1 MKRRHL
7 INGHDE
13 ALFDGNGAIISHPSD
28 QRSKVEMSPRIVCE
42 ETRRLIASTGPS
54 SCGHDMSRIPPI
66 ASDLNRYNSRSTAD
80 IILII
85 LI

>member
-13 ALFDGNGAIISHPSD
+13 ALFDQNGVIISYPSD
-28 QRSKVEMSPRIVCE
+28 QRSKVKMSSRFVCE
-42 ETRRLIASTGPS
+42 ETRRLIASTGSS

-66 ASDLNRYNSRSTAD
+66 ASDLNRYNS
-80 IILII
+80 
-85 LI
+85 